1 MSSITM
7 FFQMVL
13 EEVSPVQE
21 VVQGEPSLKTSPGA
35 GATGVTSART
45 TKGVATKTRN
55 ATKVFVENIFLF
67 GFFWSSWRRG
77 GRVERK
83 RVVKRL

>member
-21 VVQGEPSLKTSPGA
+21 VVQGEPSLKTSIGA
-35 GATGVTSART
+35 GATGTTSART
-45 TKGVATKTRN
+45 TKGVATKTKN

-67 GFFWSSWRRG
+67 GFFWSSWVVG
-77 GRVERK
+77 RK

>member
-35 GATGVTSART
+35 GATGTASART
-45 TKGVATKTRN
+45 RKGVATKTKN

-67 GFFWSSWRRG
+67 GFFGQVG
-77 GRVERK
+77 GGVGGWGEIG
-83 RVVKRL
+83 